1 ASVHEVHDGAR
12 ALELAYA
19 SQPDLAIIDLVMPK
33 LDGFALCRTMKRDVA
48 LRDVP
53 VLLLS
58 WKEDLL
64 QRVREI
70 GADADGYLRK
80 EASAAAIV
88 QRAQEVLR
96 PRHRVGMR
104 LDAAGEVRGRLD
116 GMTAATLLRLVCA
129 RRPNATLWVRDA
141 RFAYEI

>member
-1 ASVHEVHDGAR
+1 VTWFLAGVLRAAGATVRELHDGVR
-12 ALELAYA
+12 ALAAAYETG
-19 SQPDLAIIDLVMPK
+19 PDLVISDLLMPG
-33 LDGFALCRTMKRDVA
+33 LDGFALCRTLKRDVV

-88 QRAQEVLR
+88 QRAREVLR
-96 PRHRVGMR
+96 PRHRVGVR
-104 LDAAGEVRGRLD
+104 LESQGEVRGRL
-116 GMTAATLLRLVCA
+116 
-129 RRPNATLWVRDA
+129 
-141 RFAYEI
+141 